1 MPTGPTQDAPA
12 GPIHDPPAGPQ
23 LSLPDYEND
32 YPLVPPGRQA
42 IRLIQIQPRPKD
54 SEGLPSST
62 PIELK
67 MRVVIL
73 DPETQL
79 LNGENAEPAG
89 RPSPRG
95 LGRLAAKFKPAPDL
109 RPVPLCEIPEG
120 EPKTRDRFK
129 WEGLGNYVAMS
140 YSWGRKEEW
149 EMTEKDREDA
159 RKTAVRHE
167 EEDRERIKLNPAYVR
182 PPPEDDYHGTYPY
195 DDNDVHFVLLD
206 GKRVGVRYNL
216 WAALLAFRE
225 MTIFKD
231 GMWLW
236 NDALCINQQPTP
248 AGKEDRAIQLPLM
261 SLIYRQAGNVIVH
274 LGGGYYRNENTPWVL
289 EYMQDIGAN
298 YRTEYYEALDHAD
311 PTVAHSHRFQAK
323 LELEKSAKEWVEDA
337 QADIRTSARQADTD
351 ATMISLYDF
360 FDRPY
365 WRRLW
370 IIQELSMAHHS
381 APILCGDYVTQWRYV
396 RDAALLLCMMAD
408 TVRDAMQRALSGR
421 GRKMMREP
429 SFEHVAAIAELAF
442 AGNRRQIPRTN
453 EILFMLQPGVL
464 DVEKHRGGKATGVS
478 MPLLKTLDQTPI
490 HQALTLA
497 ADASCGWDRDR
508 VLGLL
513 AIPALRERLPLR
525 NDQDFARLPATDIYI
540 QFAKACI
547 EADHSLDIFSILEG
561 GWQGPDDDVRRNLP
575 SWCPRFHIKTKIGR
589 IEGDCWHAQPR
600 FPKYDR
606 YNFESIEFEEEMAP
620 KFEGENMIVPGW
632 VIDTVDALG
641 AISASDMPN
650 VNPGRLPLTF
660 AESWPENDDG
670 FLYRRNFDFIEA
682 NKDLPIAGEP
692 FSSYFKRQPV
702 SNFST
707 YTRSTTGE
715 HAYHQIAGAHRAM
728 EARTNCRRMMTT
740 SKQPLMGLVPAA
752 TQQGDIVIILWYHSR
767 PLIASCIIP
776 DGADE
781 DSDEMWFRIKG
792 EAFIPG
798 VMDGELADQGI
809 LDALPMTKFVFI

>member
-1 MPTGPTQDAPA
+1 MDLPAQVFVDDLLRDMVGPSYGKP
-12 GPIHDPPAGPQ
+12 PPAPGM
-23 LSLPDYEND
+23 SLPDYEND
-32 YPLVPPGRQA
+32 YPLSPFQPRA
-42 IRLIQIQPRPKD
+42 IRLIQIQPRPKG
-54 SEGLPSST
+54 SEGHPSST
-62 PIELK
+62 PIGLK
-67 MRVVIL
+67 MRVVNL
-73 DPETQL
+73 EPETQL
-79 LNGENAEPAG
+79 LEGECVEPAG
-89 RPSPRG
+89 RPSVRFDEEMNIKRPQEFFGIPRCSMPTTHGLRKKKPRG

-109 RPVPLCEIPEG
+109 RPVPLWEIPED

-129 WEGLGNYVAMS
+129 WEGSGNYVAMS

-149 EMTEKDREDA
+149 EMTDKDREDA
-159 RKTAVRHE
+159 RKTALRHE

-182 PPPEDDYHGTYPY
+182 PPSEDDYHGTYPY
-195 DDNDVHFVLLD
+195 DDNDVHSVLLD
-206 GKRVGVRYNL
+206 GKRVAVRYNL

-225 MTIFKD
+225 MSVFKD

-236 NDALCINQQPTP
+236 NDALCINQQLTF
-248 AGKEDRAIQLPLM
+248 AGKQDRATQLPLM

-311 PTVAHSHRFQAK
+311 PTVAHSHRYQAK

-337 QADIRTSARQADTD
+337 QADIRASARQADTD

-408 TVRDAMQRALSGR
+408 TVRDAMQRALAGR
-421 GRKMMREP
+421 GRKMVREP

-442 AGNRRQIPRTN
+442 AGNRKKIPQTH

-464 DVEKHRGGKATGVS
+464 DVEKHLGGKATGVS
-478 MPLLKTLDQTPI
+478 IPLLKTLDQTPI

-513 AIPALRERLPLR
+513 AIPALRERLSLR
-525 NDQDFARLPATDIYI
+525 NDRDFASLPATDIYI

-561 GWQGPDDDVRRNLP
+561 GWQGPDDDVQRDLP

-600 FPKYDR
+600 FPKYDP
-606 YNFESIEFEEEMAP
+606 YDFESIEFEEGMAP
-620 KFEGENMIVPGW
+620 KFEGENMVIQGW
-632 VIDTVDALG
+632 VIDSVDALG

-650 VNPGRLPLTF
+650 VNPGRLF
-660 AESWPENDDG
+660 
-670 FLYRRNFDFIEA
+670 
-682 NKDLPIAGEP
+682 KAGYVP
-692 FSSYFKRQPV
+692 PRFHPDWSGIK
-702 SNFST
+702 
-707 YTRSTTGE
+707 
-715 HAYHQIAGAHRAM
+715 
-728 EARTNCRRMMTT
+728 EARHPYW
-740 SKQPLMGLVPAA
+740 SSESDV
-752 TQQGDIVIILWYHSR
+752 YS
-767 PLIASCIIP
+767 IP
-776 DGADE
+776 DQIWMSLVGGTGTHGKKAP
-781 DSDEMWFRIKG
+781 DSFKSLLDSFPGMSPPHAERLAPDICRIVARK
-792 EAFIPG
+792 
-798 VMDGELADQGI
+798 
-809 LDALPMTKFVFI
+809 

>member
-1 MPTGPTQDAPA
+1 MDLPDQVFVDDLLRDMVGPSYGKP
-12 GPIHDPPAGPQ
+12 PPAPGM
-23 LSLPDYEND
+23 SLPDYEND
-32 YPLVPPGRQA
+32 YPLSPLQPQA
-42 IRLIQIQPRPKD
+42 IRLIQIQPRPQD

-67 MRVVIL
+67 MRVVNL
-73 DPETQL
+73 EPETQL
-79 LNGENAEPAG
+79 LEGESAEPAG
-89 RPSPRG
+89 RPSVRFDEEMNIKRPQEFFGIPRCSMPTTHGLRKKKPRG

-109 RPVPLCEIPEG
+109 RPVPLCEIPED

-129 WEGLGNYVAMS
+129 WEGSGNYVAMS

-149 EMTEKDREDA
+149 EMTDKDREDA
-159 RKTAVRHE
+159 RKTTLHHQEA
-167 EEDRERIKLNPAYVR
+167 DRELIKMNPAYVR
-182 PPPEDDYHGTYPY
+182 PPKDDDYHGTYPY
-195 DDNDVHFVLLD
+195 DDEDVHFVLLD

-225 MTIFKD
+225 MSIFRD

-236 NDALCINQQPTP
+236 NDALCINQQLTP
-248 AGKEDRAIQLPLM
+248 AGKQDRAIQLPLM

-274 LGGGYYRNENTPWVL
+274 LGGGYYHDENTPWVL
-289 EYMQDIGAN
+289 EYMQDIGAH

-311 PTVAHSHRFQAK
+311 PTVAHSHRFAAK
-323 LELEKSAKEWVEDA
+323 LELEKSAKEWVEA
-337 QADIRTSARQADTD
+337 QAHIRNSARQADTD

-408 TVRDAMQRALSGR
+408 TVCDAIRRALDRR
-421 GRKMMREP
+421 GRKMVREP

-442 AGNRRQIPRTN
+442 AGNRRKIPQTN

-464 DVEKHRGGKATGVS
+464 EVEKHRGGKATGVS
-478 MPLLKTLDQTPI
+478 IPLLKTLDQTPI

-497 ADASCGWDRDR
+497 ADASCGWERDR

-513 AIPALRERLPLR
+513 AIPALRERISLR
-525 NDQDFARLPATDIYI
+525 NGRDFASLPATDIYI

-561 GWQGPDDDVRRNLP
+561 GWQGPDDDLQRDLP

-600 FPKYDR
+600 FPKYDP
-606 YNFESIEFEEEMAP
+606 YDFEDSMAP
-620 KFEGENMIVPGW
+620 KFEGENMVIPGW
-632 VIDTVDALG
+632 IIDTVDALG

-650 VNPGRLPLTF
+650 ANPGRLFKAGYVPPRF
-660 AESWPENDDG
+660 HPDWSGIKAIWPSP
-670 FLYRRNFDFIEA
+670 YSS
-682 NKDLPIAGEP
+682 EP
-692 FSSYFKRQPV
+692 AVYSIPDQIWMSLVGGTGTHGKKAPDSFSCLLDSFPGM
-702 SNFST
+702 FSVLGQ
-707 YTRSTTGE
+707 R
-715 HAYHQIAGAHRAM
+715 
-728 EARTNCRRMMTT
+728 
-740 SKQPLMGLVPAA
+740 
-752 TQQGDIVIILWYHSR
+752 HSR
-767 PLIASCIIP
+767 
-776 DGADE
+776 
-781 DSDEMWFRIKG
+781 
-792 EAFIPG
+792 
-798 VMDGELADQGI
+798 
-809 LDALPMTKFVFI
+809 